1 MPCSFEESGD
11 FYQTP
16 EISVTLALLE
26 IVDNPRQDVPLI
38 AVLRSPVFGFT
49 PDRLAEIRSRD
60 REGDFYDA
68 LLTDGG
74 EDVQAFLTTLTGLRD
89 AAADMNVCRLLWHIY
104 NTLHLP
110 GIFGAMDEGG
120 VRQENLVALTRHA
133 ERFESSGYRGLFAFI
148 TQLRRLIDAGQA
160 PAVKTAGGNGGVQMM
175 SIHKSKGLE
184 FPIVFLCDLEHA
196 FSRQDFDTP
205 VLVHPALGLG
215 PLCIDLKRKI
225 RYPTMARL
233 ALEEKLRRENLAEE
247 QRILYVAMTRPK
259 EKLILVDALYGAE
272 KRLQKLTAAAACPV
286 MPEVVA
292 EGKCFGDWI
301 LLPLLCRP
309 EAAPLRDMAGVM
321 ADGLY
326 TGDTAPWQV
335 FIHDGDDFG
344 WAPGVAVSDT
354 EKDAGETLFD
364 PALLTFRY
372 PYQRETTLPAKLTAT
387 QLKGRALDQ
396 EIAEDAYHTPY
407 IRPLVQ
413 PKFRR
418 EKKGLTPAERG
429 TATHLVLQYLDLQNL
444 DVPGQVEKLR
454 LEAKLTAEQAAAV
467 DGPTLRRFLESPLA
481 EEMRQAETAA
491 REYRFTVLMPARD
504 YDPAAAEEDSIL
516 LQGVVDC
523 WFETPEGITVVD
535 FKTDF
540 VQTEEDVAQHAE
552 LYRGQLA
559 AYSLALER
567 VLEKAVTRKAL
578 YFLQAGKTVEIS

>member
-1 MPCSFEESGD
+1 M
-11 FYQTP
+11 QTAHA
-16 EISVTLALLE
+16 ST
-26 IVDNPRQDVPLI
+26 
-38 AVLRSPVFGFT
+38 
-49 PDRLAEIRSRD
+49 
-60 REGDFYDA
+60 
-68 LLTDGG
+68 
-74 EDVQAFLTTLTGLRD
+74 
-89 AAADMNVCRLLWHIY
+89 
-104 NTLHLP
+104 
-110 GIFGAMDEGG
+110 G
-120 VRQENLVALTRHA
+120 VR
-133 ERFESSGYRGLFAFI
+133 I
-148 TQLRRLIDAGQA
+148 
-160 PAVKTAGGNGGVQMM
+160 M

-184 FPIVFLCDLEHA
+184 FPVVILSDLARRFSNMDFL
-196 FSRQDFDTP
+196 SS
-205 VLVHPALGLG
+205 VLVHPQLGLG
-215 PLCIDLKRKI
+215 PVCVDTQRHIQ
-225 RYPTMARL
+225 YPTVARQ
-233 ALEEKLRRENLAEE
+233 ALERTLRREAKAEE
-247 QRILYVAMTRPK
+247 LRVLYVAMTRAK
-259 EKLILVDALYGAE
+259 EKLVMVHTQANAKSRVADLLALSD
-272 KRLQKLTAAAACPV
+272 CPV
-286 MPEVVA
+286 LPEAVDS
-292 EGKCFGDWI
+292 GKCMGDWI
-301 LLPLLCRP
+301 MLPLLQRS
-309 EAAPLRDMAGVM
+309 EAASLRELAGQNGEGRFYADETPWTVRVH
-321 ADGLY
+321 DGLSFV
-326 TGDTAPWQV
+326 TPQQRPDDAPV
-335 FIHDGDDFG
+335 DAAPPKDELPVDF
-344 WAPGVAVSDT
+344 A
-354 EKDAGETLFD
+354 
-364 PALLTFRY
+364 ALSYRY
-372 PYQRETTLPAKLTAT
+372 PYAGQTAFPAKLTAT

-467 DGPTLRRFLESPLA
+467 DVPALRRFLESPLA

-523 WFETPEGITVVD
+523 WFETPKGVTVVD